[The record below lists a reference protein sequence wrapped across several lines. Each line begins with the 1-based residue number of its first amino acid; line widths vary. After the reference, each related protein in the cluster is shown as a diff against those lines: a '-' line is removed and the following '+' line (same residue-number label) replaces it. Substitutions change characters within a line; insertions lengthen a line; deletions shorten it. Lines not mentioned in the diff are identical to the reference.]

1 MRNRNQ
7 KGEMSDIGLAVL
19 SMVAAFGFFTVALL
33 GGCTTLLK
41 CLVGY

>member
-19 SMVAAFGFFTVALL
+19 SMVATFGFFTVALL
-33 GGCTTLLK
+33 GGCSALLK
-41 CLVGY
+41 CMTGY

>member
-19 SMVAAFGFFTVALL
+19 SMVATFGFFTVALL
-33 GGCTTLLK
+33 GGSSALLR
-41 CLVGY
+41 